1 MLEMDVSS
9 VSDIYFFQDE
19 DQEDGDGG
27 KNAEKISPKFVAK
40 ADSKSKHQ
48 PKIPSVKMVR

>member
-27 KNAEKISPKFVAK
+27 KNTKKMSSKFASK

-48 PKIPSVKMVR
+48 QNYQVSKW